1 MPHFSG
7 TQNCGSY
14 PLTNLY
20 SSALDRAQAIA
31 KKFFVALKPSLT
43 LDPSDGKIT
52 VAVGIEPG
60 ARLGAVPLFTDV
72 LNGIERLA
80 AEDGRPALVVGD
92 EFQQGVAEAGQKAE
106 RQIRA
111 ACRSTGRSAT
121 CSRVRA
127 HG

>member
-1 MPHFSG
+1 VRK
-7 TQNCGSY
+7 
-14 PLTNLY
+14 Y

-80 AEDGRPALVVGD
+80 AEDGRPEPCPHERVLKPPGRRSPGEILAQEMLAL
-92 EFQQGVAEAGQKAE
+92 E
-106 RQIRA
+106 RLERA
-111 ACRSTGRSAT
+111 LHRGAR
-121 CSRVRA
+121 
-127 HG
+127 